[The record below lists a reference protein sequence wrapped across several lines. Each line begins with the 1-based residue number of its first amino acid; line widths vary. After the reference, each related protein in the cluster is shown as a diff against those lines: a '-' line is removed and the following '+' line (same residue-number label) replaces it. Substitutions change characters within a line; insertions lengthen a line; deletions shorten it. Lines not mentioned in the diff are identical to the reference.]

1 MRKQIKERLRCCHKN
16 AVIRMLYQHYKYN
29 YDNPVYFLD
38 TNKSKKILLKLPA
51 IIGLI
56 DNGRMSVAF
65 FASTSE

>member
-1 MRKQIKERLRCCHKN
+1 
-16 AVIRMLYQHYKYN
+16 MLYQHYKYN

-38 TNKSKKILLKLPA
+38 TNKSKKILLQLPA

-56 DNGRMSVAF
+56 DNGRMFVAF